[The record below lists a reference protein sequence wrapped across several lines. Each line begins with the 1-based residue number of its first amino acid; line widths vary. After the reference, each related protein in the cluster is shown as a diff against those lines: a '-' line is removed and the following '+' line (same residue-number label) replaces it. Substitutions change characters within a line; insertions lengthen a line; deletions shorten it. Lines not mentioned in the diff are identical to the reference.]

1 MKLHSLIAACALF
14 LGAILLCCTGALLHN
29 SALTFVFAIL
39 AVLFAI
45 PLLSH
50 WWSWFVQGPDQ
61 MTGQSNQIKE
71 NDHENP

>member
-1 MKLHSLIAACALF
+1 MKLHSLIASCSLF
-14 LGAILLCCTGALLHN
+14 LGAVLLCCTGALLYN

-50 WWSWFVQGPDQ
+50 WWSWFSQA
-61 MTGQSNQIKE
+61 TGQSNHIKE

>member
-1 MKLHSLIAACALF
+1 MKLHSLIASCSLF
-14 LGAILLCCTGALLHN
+14 LGAVLLCCTGALLYN
-29 SALTFVFAIL
+29 SALTLVSAIL

-50 WWSWFVQGPDQ
+50 WWSWFSQA
-61 MTGQSNQIKE
+61 TGQSNQIKE